1 MVAEFNKKWEE
12 PYKIKTT
19 AALQSVI
26 DKRNAAHRKNVKT
39 VCDRN
44 VGRPTLRS
52 QGQME
57 MTTMRRASLRRA
69 SLNMR
74 LRMGRGEGV
83 KQHSCKNGD
92 RHAGFTSHQKQSRG

>member
-26 DKRNAAHRKNVKT
+26 DKRNATHRKNVKT

-69 SLNMR
+69 RLNMR
-74 LRMGRGEGV
+74 IRMGRVEGAKEHNCKKGD
-83 KQHSCKNGD
+83 KQTI
-92 RHAGFTSHQKQSRG
+92 FT